1 MKFLIAIECG
11 TDTTAYGVIV
21 PDLPGCFSAGDTLDE
36 AFANA
41 IEAIDGHIEA
51 LIADGG
57 SIPAAADPAMQMD
70 DPDFA
75 GMRWGYVDVPVEKHL
90 GPAERI
96 NVTIPARQLERIDAF
111 ARAIGESRSGL
122 LVRAAD
128 AFMTGVMPKV
138 RVVTKARTAGRAAA
152 ARKGLAKAAKKV
164 AAKAQARSA
173 PV

>member
-21 PDLPGCFSAGDTLDE
+21 PDLPGCSSAGDTLDE

-41 IEAIDGHIEA
+41 IEA

-75 GMRWGYVDVPVEKHL
+75 GMHWGYVDVPVEKHL

-128 AFMTGVMPKV
+128 AFMTGVMLKV
-138 RVVTKARTAGRAAA
+138 RVVTKARTAGQAAA

-164 AAKAQARSA
+164 AAKAQARSE